1 MCSFFLYN
9 KGMKKIRVG
18 VIGVGN
24 IGRVHIDALRIL
36 PNVEVVSICSRSN
49 MEQRAKQLGINSY
62 YTDYKEMID
71 KEKLDSVHICT
82 TNDTHYEM
90 SEYAILKGLHVVL
103 EKPMTKTLEEAIKLK
118 DLIKGKNLV
127 HEVHF
132 HNRFYPVHHY
142 MKDNI
147 QAIGDI
153 FTIYG
158 VYLQDWMMPQ
168 NTYNWR
174 ASSDQSGLTRV
185 IHDIG
190 THFFN
195 LVEFVSGHKIV
206 EVLAEFKTIYDERN
220 GIKID
225 TEDLGIVL
233 FKTDKEAL
241 GNALIYQFVPGKK
254 NEMKTV
260 YGGRDKTFEWDGKSV
275 KELKVLSYDQDE
287 VLIKKDQIKTHSDG
301 Q

>member
-1 MCSFFLYN
+1 
-9 KGMKKIRVG
+9 MKKIRVG
-18 VIGVGN
+18 VIGVGS
-24 IGRVHIDALRIL
+24 IGKVHIDALRSL

-49 MEQRAKQLGINSY
+49 MAERAKALGIHSY

-71 KEKLDSVHICT
+71 KENLGCVHICT
-82 TNDTHYEM
+82 TNDTHFEM
-90 SEYAILKGLHVVL
+90 ALYAINKGLHVVL
-103 EKPMTKTLEEAIKLK
+103 EKPMTKTVEEAVILE
-118 DLIKGKNLV
+118 DLVKKSKLV

-142 MKDNI
+142 MKENI
-147 QAIGDI
+147 NQLGDI
-153 FTIYG
+153 FSIYG

-174 ASSDQSGLTRV
+174 ASSEQSGLTRV

-206 EVLAEFKTIYDERN
+206 EVMAEFKTIYDERN

-225 TEDLGIVL
+225 TEDLG
-233 FKTDKEAL
+233 
-241 GNALIYQFVPGKK
+241 
-254 NEMKTV
+254 
-260 YGGRDKTFEWDGKSV
+260 
-275 KELKVLSYDQDE
+275 
-287 VLIKKDQIKTHSDG
+287 
-301 Q
+301 